1 MSSIFDF
8 NDKERIEKQIMN
20 QLNLQKARR
29 ESGQTSMNS
38 PLIKQEATREMP
50 VPIRP
55 SVYFG
60 ALQIDRLNEWE
71 QADPKLTQLFED
83 CFGRHCPPPRP
94 AVKAK
99 KKA

>member
-29 ESGQTSMNS
+29 ESGLTSMS
-38 PLIKQEATREMP
+38 SQVMKQEATREMP

-60 ALQIDRLNEWE
+60 AL
-71 QADPKLTQLFED
+71 
-83 CFGRHCPPPRP
+83 
-94 AVKAK
+94 
-99 KKA
+99 